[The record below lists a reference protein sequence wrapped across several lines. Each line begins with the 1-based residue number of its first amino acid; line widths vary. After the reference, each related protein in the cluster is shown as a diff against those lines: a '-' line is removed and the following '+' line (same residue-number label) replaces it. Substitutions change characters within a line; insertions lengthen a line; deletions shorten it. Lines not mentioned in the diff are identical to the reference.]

1 MCGLEYGLLTTLPE
15 KWSGLSTRVMLT
27 YTMSHISLKE
37 KATVEEKSRLR
48 RAYEKDPAVY
58 ID

>member
-1 MCGLEYGLLTTLPE
+1 
-15 KWSGLSTRVMLT
+15 MLT